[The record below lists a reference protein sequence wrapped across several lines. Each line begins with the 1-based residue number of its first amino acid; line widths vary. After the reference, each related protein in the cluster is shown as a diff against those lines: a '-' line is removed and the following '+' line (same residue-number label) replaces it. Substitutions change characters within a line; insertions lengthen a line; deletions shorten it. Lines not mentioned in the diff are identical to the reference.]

1 MNRGSP
7 PRTENEFDEWLEAA
21 TERLDSF
28 MAWLGLMFALLVGY
42 EIAVDLTPGV
52 ARALMIAGWVVWAV
66 FALEFAAKL
75 WLAPRRARFLKR
87 HWFSGRSASDPDV
100 ARPPL
105 RASRASRPGIA
116 RRACHQR
123 FLPRARARAAAAPI
137 ATRYLGAASTAAAI
151 AAAELAYL
159 FERDR
164 DEPVFENFGDAVIWG
179 FSTVLALQADP
190 VPESAA
196 ARVVMLV
203 AFLFGLVIVASLAG
217 TVGAFLVDHRQGER
231 RSSASE

>member
-1 MNRGSP
+1 MAGSRDRASRSVHGLARSDVRPTGRLRDRGRPHAGRRSRP
-7 PRTENEFDEWLEAA
+7 DHRGLGGVGCLRARVRRQALAGSEARSIPEAA
-21 TERLDSF
+21 
-28 MAWLGLMFALLVGY
+28 LV
-42 EIAVDLTPGV
+42 
-52 ARALMIAGWVVWAV
+52 
-66 FALEFAAKL
+66 
-75 WLAPRRARFLKR
+75 
-87 HWFSGRSASDPDV
+87 SGRSASDPDV

-217 TVGAFLVDHRQGER
+217 TVGAFLVDHWQGER